1 MKLQRIL
8 NLTIAFAIL
17 ILANCISFAH
27 YEANYLPEDKDIR
40 SSKVL
45 LILPSYSDHIAEEIY
60 YNPFAENQRKNAL
73 SKPKQKGGIV
83 EITVDPRKQFQ
94 DSAARKSFKL
104 FLEGTLYSS
113 LKTAISTENPSV
125 QYLDEKDEKRLAT
138 EIQKTF
144 KNPFAPISPALR
156 DELKKKNIEY
166 VLAPLAFST
175 PGNELFTKA
184 ISAQQNNNNNNNNN
198 SGGNVQTKTSE
209 IRQGGSIV
217 GVRLQLIDLQSGE
230 NEKISTIYIQWNFAD
245 SAKSKFQESIL
256 KLVQGIFPPK
266 S

>member
-1 MKLQRIL
+1 MKLNRIL
-8 NLTIAFAIL
+8 KLSYVMALL
-17 ILANCISFAH
+17 IFANCVSLIH

-40 SSKVL
+40 NSKIL
-45 LILPSYSDHIAEEIY
+45 LIFPNYSDHIAEEIY
-60 YNPFAENQRKNAL
+60 YSPFAENQRKNAL
-73 SKPKQKGGIV
+73 NKAKGGIV
-83 EITVDPRKQFQ
+83 EIVVDSRKQFQ

-113 LKTAISTENPSV
+113 LKTAISEENPSV
-125 QYLDEKDEKRLAT
+125 QYLDEEDEKRLT
-138 EIQKTF
+138 PEIQKTF
-144 KNPFAPISPALR
+144 KNPYAPISPALR

-184 ISAQQNNNNNNNNN
+184 ISVQQNNNNNN
-198 SGGNVQTKTSE
+198 SGGNAQTKTTESRE
-209 IRQGGSIV
+209 GGSLV

-245 SAKSKFQESIL
+245 TAKSKFQESIL
-256 KLVQGIFPPK
+256 KLVRGIFPSK